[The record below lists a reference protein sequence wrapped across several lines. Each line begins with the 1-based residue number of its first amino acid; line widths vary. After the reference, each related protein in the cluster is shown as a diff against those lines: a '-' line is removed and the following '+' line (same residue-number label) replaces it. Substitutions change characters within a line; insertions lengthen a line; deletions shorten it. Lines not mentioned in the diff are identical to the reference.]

1 MSQETLMTI
10 ALSLVAT
17 FFGLLMLVLGWSA
30 QKLYGKVDEI
40 SKNLLT
46 MASELHERITGIDL
60 RLTRVETVSDMKEGN
75 LNRRDSDHGH

>member
-1 MSQETLMTI
+1 MTI

-17 FFGLLMLVLGWSA
+17 FFGLLMMVLGWSA

-46 MASELHERITGIDL
+46 MASELHDRITGIDL

-75 LNRRDSDHGH
+75 HNRREADRGNP

>member
-1 MSQETLMTI
+1 MTI